1 MRPEKRPVRPY
12 SSLAWLSQASSA
24 ATAPDASTLPRPPL
38 LLAQLPCTDTHLR
51 RMNVPGCRLPSPHVS
66 LRHDQSDNE
75 IWLPHVPACRPGSL
89 GDAGDLGR
97 AGYRRIGPIHGEINA
112 LAARP
117 SRWCGLIRSLGHV
130 SLSTRSND
138 PHAHTR
144 THARTN
150 LTESSTSTRRT
161 RTSTH
166 KQSIS
171 PRARAHALSKR
182 VHAHS
187 ADTRAALQCRTWPRC
202 VC

>member
-1 MRPEKRPVRPY
+1 MDDFRCSPPTPALKKTIFRLPWSLDFVHPPCLLSGAVSRFSPLGRRSVSRLARPPAVVRPGKLRWRLTPSVRPEKRPVRPY
-12 SSLAWLSQASSA
+12 SSRAWLSQASSA

-97 AGYRRIGPIHGEINA
+97 AGYRRIGSIHGEINA

-117 SRWCGLIRSLGHV
+117 S
-130 SLSTRSND
+130 
-138 PHAHTR
+138 HA
-144 THARTN
+144 
-150 LTESSTSTRRT
+150 
-161 RTSTH
+161 
-166 KQSIS
+166 K
-171 PRARAHALSKR
+171 
-182 VHAHS
+182 
-187 ADTRAALQCRTWPRC
+187 
-202 VC
+202 